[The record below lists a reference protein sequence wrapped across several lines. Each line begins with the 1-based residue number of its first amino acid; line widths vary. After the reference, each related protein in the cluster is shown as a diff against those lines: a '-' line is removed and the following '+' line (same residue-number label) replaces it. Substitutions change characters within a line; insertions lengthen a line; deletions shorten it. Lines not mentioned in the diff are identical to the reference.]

1 MRALVE
7 IETID
12 RGTQRD
18 VGDVLGALLL
28 RDPATRVVLD
38 ASAEVADALVG
49 CSLGL
54 LVGQLAGQESLDES
68 VGEFGG
74 AHSLQSGV
82 RRPTRQAGTT
92 SGHRAEARDRL
103 DSQRVERLLITVSK
117 RLLQSR
123 TEVLEGGGVVA

>member
-1 MRALVE
+1 MGRSATLATCSAPFSSAIRRRASFSTRLLKSPMRWWAA
-7 IETID
+7 
-12 RGTQRD
+12 RS
-18 VGDVLGALLL
+18 
-28 RDPATRVVLD
+28 
-38 ASAEVADALVG
+38 ASSSVSWPVRR
-49 CSLGL
+49 
-54 LVGQLAGQESLDES
+54 SLDES